1 MDKSSKATTPRQE
14 IINWMINDGLIQ
26 NEESDPELVRE
37 FWDKVN
43 ECDSN
48 LTLQQKYSTVFI
60 DYIQNQHND

>member
-1 MDKSSKATTPRQE
+1 
-14 IINWMINDGLIQ
+14 MINDGLIQ
-26 NEESDPELVRE
+26 NEESDPELLKE

-48 LTLQQKYSTVFI
+48 LTLQQKYSAVFI